1 MGLFG
6 RTKPDPKKQVRELQ
20 RKLRI
25 EMNSLQRQI
34 NAIDRKEQ
42 EVIREIKAAAKKGDP
57 DVCKILA
64 KSIVQSRS
72 AKNKFH
78 IACSQINSVMM
89 SMQHQL
95 STIRI
100 AGTIQQST
108 EVMKSMQQLMKV
120 PEVMQIMREMSKEM
134 TKMGIIDE
142 IIEETMTSMEP
153 EELEDQAQEEADRI
167 LWEVTAGEMGK
178 APAAPAM
185 VLDKEKEAEAI
196 RQRIADRDQLE
207 H

>member
-1 MGLFG
+1 M
-6 RTKPDPKKQVRELQ
+6 
-20 RKLRI
+20 
-25 EMNSLQRQI
+25 
-34 NAIDRKEQ
+34 
-42 EVIREIKAAAKKGDP
+42 
-57 DVCKILA
+57 CKILA

-120 PEVMQIMREMSKEM
+120 FTILLLLYCVWCRSASTIYLTPYIVEFEPFEPVAWKTAKTVLIAGANLGGIRNALKEIC
-134 TKMGIIDE
+134 KILA
-142 IIEETMTSMEP
+142 ET
-153 EELEDQAQEEADRI
+153 
-167 LWEVTAGEMGK
+167 
-178 APAAPAM
+178 
-185 VLDKEKEAEAI
+185 
-196 RQRIADRDQLE
+196 
-207 H
+207 

>member
-1 MGLFG
+1 M
-6 RTKPDPKKQVRELQ
+6 
-20 RKLRI
+20 
-25 EMNSLQRQI
+25 
-34 NAIDRKEQ
+34 
-42 EVIREIKAAAKKGDP
+42 
-57 DVCKILA
+57 CKILA

-120 PEVMQIMREMSKEM
+120 FTILLLLYCVWRSSASTLYLTPYIVEFEPFEPVAWKTAKSVLNCRCKPRGNPQYTRGNMQKFWLRHKNF
-134 TKMGIIDE
+134 
-142 IIEETMTSMEP
+142 
-153 EELEDQAQEEADRI
+153 A
-167 LWEVTAGEMGK
+167 
-178 APAAPAM
+178 
-185 VLDKEKEAEAI
+185 
-196 RQRIADRDQLE
+196 
-207 H
+207 